1 MTIQSTPPVSAAHAS
16 VQRTPPS
23 KADAAQSA
31 AAQLKRNAVLEAT
44 KDAERSAPG
53 AASAAE
59 NKALDPEQLQAAVEK
74 AQKSLQ
80 AVARDIT
87 FSLNEKAGAVVIKIM
102 DRESN
107 ELIRQIP
114 SEEFLKLAE
123 MLNENIEDI
132 RSGLLVQQEA

>member
-1 MTIQSTPPVSAAHAS
+1 MIPLEPV
-16 VQRTPPS
+16 P
-23 KADAAQSA
+23 
-31 AAQLKRNAVLEAT
+31 LGIE
-44 KDAERSAPG
+44 AERSAPG